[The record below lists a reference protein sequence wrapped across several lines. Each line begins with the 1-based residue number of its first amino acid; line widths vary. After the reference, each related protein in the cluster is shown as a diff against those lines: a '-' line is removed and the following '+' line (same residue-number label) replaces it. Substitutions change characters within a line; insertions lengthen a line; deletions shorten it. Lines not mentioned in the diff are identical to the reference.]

1 MIGLLLVAHA
11 GVASELLAAAEMIV
25 GKLELAEAVGI
36 DQGASAVDVMAS
48 IKEAVAKVSG
58 DGAII
63 MTDMFGGTPSNMS
76 LSFLEE
82 GRVEVLTGV
91 NLPMLIRFTQ
101 ERERSNVGEL
111 ALKLKDSGRDGIS
124 VAGDYLKK

>member
-36 DQGASAVDVMAS
+36 APDAAAVSVMAA
-48 IKEAVAKVSG
+48 IKEAVARVSG

-82 GRVEVLTGV
+82 GKVEVLTGV
-91 NLPMLIRFTQ
+91 NLPMVIRFTQ
-101 ERERSNVGEL
+101 DRARLGVGEL
-111 ALKLKDSGRDGIS
+111 ALKLKESGREGIS

>member
-11 GVASELLAAAEMIV
+11 GVAGELLAAAEMIV

-36 DQGASAVDVMAS
+36 APDASATDVMAS
-48 IKEAVAKVSG
+48 IKEAVGRVSA

-76 LSFLEE
+76 ISFLQE
-82 GRVEVLTGV
+82 GKVEVLTGV

-101 ERERSNVGEL
+101 ERGRCGVAEL
-111 ALKLKDSGRDGIS
+111 ALKLKESAQEGIT
-124 VAGDYLKK
+124 VAGDFLKK

>member
-1 MIGLLLVAHA
+1 MIGLVLVAHA
-11 GVASELLAAAEMIV
+11 GVAGELLAAAEMIV
-25 GKLELAEAVGI
+25 GKLELAQAVGI
-36 DQGASAVDVMAS
+36 APDASAATVMAS
-48 IKEAVAKVSG
+48 IKEAVAQVSG
-58 DGAII
+58 AGAII

-76 LSFLEE
+76 ISFLEE

-101 ERERSNVGEL
+101 DRNRLGVGEL
-111 ALKLKDSGRDGIS
+111 ALKLKESGRDGIS

>member
-11 GVASELLAAAEMIV
+11 GLANELLAAAEMIV

-36 DQGASAVDVMAS
+36 APNASAVTVMAS
-48 IKEAVAKVSG
+48 IKEAVARVSG

-76 LSFLEE
+76 ISFLEE

-101 ERERSNVGEL
+101 DRSRLDVGDL
-111 ALKLKDSGRDGIS
+111 ALKLRESGREGIT
-124 VAGDYLKK
+124 VAGEYLKK

>member
-1 MIGLLLVAHA
+1 MIGLLVVAHA
-11 GVASELLAAAEMIV
+11 GLARELLAAAEMIV
-25 GKLELAEAVGI
+25 GKLEQAEAVAI
-36 DQGASAVDVMAS
+36 EKDASAAQVMAS
-48 IKEAVAKVSG
+48 IKEAVARVSAE
-58 DGAII
+58 GAII

-101 ERERSNVGEL
+101 ERGRCDVGEL
-111 ALKLKDSGRDGIS
+111 ALKLKDSGREGIS
-124 VAGDYLKK
+124 VAGDYLKR

>member
-25 GKLELAEAVGI
+25 GPLELAETVGI
-36 DQGASAVDVMAS
+36 APDASAVTVMAA
-48 IKEAVAKVSG
+48 IKEAVARVSG

-76 LSFLEE
+76 ISFLEE

-101 ERERSNVGEL
+101 DRSRLGVGEL
-111 ALKLKDSGRDGIS
+111 ALKLKESGREGIS

>member
-1 MIGLLLVAHA
+1 MIGLVLVAHA
-11 GVASELLAAAEMIV
+11 GVAGELLTAAEMIV

-36 DQGASAVDVMAS
+36 APDASAATVMTA
-48 IKEAVAKVSG
+48 IKEAVARVSG
-58 DGAII
+58 EGAII

-76 LSFLEE
+76 ISFLEE

-101 ERERSNVGEL
+101 DRGRLGVAEL
-111 ALKLKDSGRDGIS
+111 ALKLKESAREGIT
-124 VAGDYLKK
+124 VAGEFLKK